1 MSQLRRVALAGTPL
15 ARATVGSI
23 RLHLLKIAAQVSVS
37 VTPQGKLLPSNT
49 AQGLSK
55 HPPALFRAPHPLL
68 ASRKPTEDT
77 GISPRS
83 AHSDARRN
91 GV

>member
-37 VTPQGKLLPSNT
+37 VRRGYVRLCSACPQRGVFAHAHARL
-49 AQGLSK
+49 
-55 HPPALFRAPHPLL
+55 RA
-68 ASRKPTEDT
+68 AS
-77 GISPRS
+77 G
-83 AHSDARRN
+83 
-91 GV
+91 